1 MAAKSSMRTGAAAL
15 VESLEKAGAEVVFGY
30 PGGNVVDVFDRL
42 RGSRLRFV
50 LGRHE
55 QGCVHMA
62 DGYARASG
70 RPAVVVVTS
79 GPGLT
84 NTITGLGAANMDG
97 VPMVLVCGQVPLDQ
111 IGTDAFQEA
120 DTTGLT
126 RAVSKHNFLVH
137 SADEIPETVA
147 QAFYIATHGK
157 PGPVVI
163 DVPRDC
169 QLALTAAAYPARV
182 FLRAYHPEVSATPS
196 QVARLAKLVN
206 GAKRPVI
213 LAGGGVVAS
222 GASGDVAAL
231 AHKVGIPVAT
241 TLMGI
246 GSFDETDPLALGLA
260 GLHGEFAANAAIA
273 EADLLLALG
282 GRFNDRVTGRS
293 AAKFARRA
301 KIVHVDCDP
310 ASINKNVTVD
320 LGIIA
325 DVKEL
330 LMTVD
335 SRIMPAAHDEWL
347 AKIAAHRRPQGP
359 RRRRHRRR
367 PAPALGGE
375 ALPPHHAAA
384 LHQLGRHGRD
394 GLRHPRGDRRGDRAA
409 GPQGRRVSR
418 RRRRADDGR
427 GADRRRGVRAAGHL
441 YRLFQRLARAGAP
454 DAAPSLRWTL
464 LRDRPPIPRLREARG
479 RLRHPRRPR
488 DGRKQARRS
497 GGEGAQV
504 EGADARRGGG
514 GQGGRGMKGEIH
526 RINCYVENKPGVLAR
541 IVGLISGRGYN
552 IQTLNVGP
560 TEDGTVS
567 RMKIDVLGTARVVE
581 QIILQLRNQVNV
593 IEVSSRRR

>member
-1 MAAKSSMRTGAAAL
+1 LKTKQRTGARAL
-15 VESLEKAGAEVVFGY
+15 VEALERVGADIVFGY
-30 PGGNVVDVFDRL
+30 PGGNVVDVFDEL
-42 RGSRLRFV
+42 SRAPFRFV

-169 QLALTAAAYPARV
+169 QQALTSAAYPERV
-182 FLRAYHPEVSATPS
+182 FLRAYHPEVSATAAE
-196 QVARLAKLVN
+196 VARLAKLVN

-213 LAGGGVVAS
+213 LAGGGVIAS
-222 GASGDVAAL
+222 GASEDVAAF
-231 AHKVGIPVAT
+231 AHKAGIPVAT

-246 GSFDETDPLALGLA
+246 GSFDETDPLALGLV
-260 GLHGEFAANAAIA
+260 GLHGEFAATAAIA
-273 EADLLLALG
+273 EADVLIALG
-282 GRFNDRVTGRS
+282 VRFNDRVTGRS
-293 AAKFARRA
+293 PAKFARRA

-320 LGIIA
+320 LGITA

-335 SRIMPAAHDEWL
+335 SRIRPAAHPDWV
-347 AKIAAHRRPQGP
+347 ASINA
-359 RRRRHRRR
+359 RRR
-367 PAPALGGE
+367 PRTEGLRPLHRGVIMPQTVVESVYGATDGRAIVVTDVGQHQLWAAKRFRHTCPRHFITSGGMGAMGFGIPAAIGAALAKPAAKVVAFLGDGGAQMTAE
-375 ALPPHHAAA
+375 ELMVASELKLPVTFIVFSNGSLGLVRQMQRHQCGGNYFATDLRSPDFVKLAAA
-384 LHQLGRHGRD
+384 YG
-394 GLRHPRGDRRGDRAA
+394 
-409 GPQGRRVSR
+409 V
-418 RRRRADDGR
+418 
-427 GADRRRGVRAAGHL
+427 RGVRVADGAKLDAAI
-441 YRLFQRLARAGAP
+441 ARAVRSKAP
-454 DAAPSLRWTL
+454 TL
-464 LRDRPPIPRLREARG
+464 VEVVVDREAE
-479 RLRHPRRPR
+479 
-488 DGRKQARRS
+488 A
-497 GGEGAQV
+497 
-504 EGADARRGGG
+504 
-514 GQGGRGMKGEIH
+514 
-526 RINCYVENKPGVLAR
+526 
-541 IVGLISGRGYN
+541 
-552 IQTLNVGP
+552 
-560 TEDGTVS
+560 
-567 RMKIDVLGTARVVE
+567 
-581 QIILQLRNQVNV
+581 
-593 IEVSSRRR
+593 

>member
-1 MAAKSSMRTGAAAL
+1 MKTKQRTGARAL
-15 VESLEKAGAEVVFGY
+15 VEALERVGADIVFGY
-30 PGGNVVDVFDRL
+30 PGGNVVDVFDEL
-42 RGSRLRFV
+42 SRAPFRFV

-169 QLALTAAAYPARV
+169 QQALTSAAYPERV
-182 FLRAYHPEVSATPS
+182 FLRAYHPEVSATAAE
-196 QVARLAKLVN
+196 VARLAKLVN

-213 LAGGGVVAS
+213 LAGGGVIAS
-222 GASGDVAAL
+222 GASEDVAAF
-231 AHKVGIPVAT
+231 AHKAGIPVAT

-246 GSFDETDPLALGLA
+246 GSFDETDPLALGLV

-273 EADLLLALG
+273 EADVLIALG
-282 GRFNDRVTGRS
+282 VRFNDRVTGRS
-293 AAKFARRA
+293 PAKFARRA

-320 LGIIA
+320 LGITA

-335 SRIMPAAHDEWL
+335 SRIRPAAHPDWV
-347 AKIAAHRRPQGP
+347 ASINA
-359 RRRRHRRR
+359 RRR
-367 PAPALGGE
+367 PRTEGLRPLHRGVIMPQTVVESVYGATDGRAIVVTDVGQHQLWAMGFGIPAAIGAALAKPAAKVVAFLGDGGAQMTAE
-375 ALPPHHAAA
+375 ELMVASELKLPVTFIVFSNGSLGLVRQMQRHQCGGNYFATDLRSPDFVKLAAA
-384 LHQLGRHGRD
+384 YG
-394 GLRHPRGDRRGDRAA
+394 
-409 GPQGRRVSR
+409 V
-418 RRRRADDGR
+418 
-427 GADRRRGVRAAGHL
+427 RGVRVADGAKLDAAI
-441 YRLFQRLARAGAP
+441 ARAVRSKSP
-454 DAAPSLRWTL
+454 TL
-464 LRDRPPIPRLREARG
+464 VEVVVDREAE
-479 RLRHPRRPR
+479 
-488 DGRKQARRS
+488 A
-497 GGEGAQV
+497 
-504 EGADARRGGG
+504 
-514 GQGGRGMKGEIH
+514 
-526 RINCYVENKPGVLAR
+526 
-541 IVGLISGRGYN
+541 
-552 IQTLNVGP
+552 
-560 TEDGTVS
+560 
-567 RMKIDVLGTARVVE
+567 
-581 QIILQLRNQVNV
+581 
-593 IEVSSRRR
+593 

>member
-1 MAAKSSMRTGAAAL
+1 MEAL
-15 VESLEKAGAEVVFGY
+15 ERVGAELVFGY
-30 PGGNVVDVFDRL
+30 PGGNVVDIFDEL
-42 RGSRLRFV
+42 SRAPFKFV

-169 QLALTAAAYPARV
+169 QQALTSATYPERV
-182 FLRAYHPEVSATPS
+182 FLRAYHPEVSATAS
-196 QVARLAKLVN
+196 QVSRLAKLIN

-213 LAGGGVVAS
+213 LAGGGVIAS
-222 GASGDVAAL
+222 GASKDVTAL
-231 AHKVGIPVAT
+231 AHKAGIPVAT

-282 GRFNDRVTGRS
+282 VRFNDRVTGRS
-293 AAKFARRA
+293 ASKFARRA

-320 LGIIA
+320 LGILA

-335 SRIMPAAHDEWL
+335 SRITPSSHDEWL
-347 AKIAAHRRPQGP
+347 ASIDA
-359 RRRRHRRR
+359 RRRSRTEGLKPLHKGIIMPQTVVESVYAATKGKAVVVTDVGQHQLWAAKRFRHTQPRHFITSGGMGAMGFGI
-367 PAPALGGE
+367 PAAIGVALAGTDGKVVAFLGDGGAQMTAE
-375 ALPPHHAAA
+375 ELMVASELKLPVAFIVFSNGSLGLVRQMQRHLCGGNYFATDLRSPDFVKLAAA
-384 LHQLGRHGRD
+384 YGI
-394 GLRHPRGDRRGDRAA
+394 
-409 GPQGRRVSR
+409 
-418 RRRRADDGR
+418 
-427 GADRRRGVRAAGHL
+427 RGVRVTDGSKLDAAI
-441 YRLFQRLARAGAP
+441 ARAVKSKSP
-454 DAAPSLRWTL
+454 ML
-464 LRDRPPIPRLREARG
+464 
-479 RLRHPRRPR
+479 
-488 DGRKQARRS
+488 
-497 GGEGAQV
+497 V
-504 EGADARRGGG
+504 E
-514 GQGGRGMKGEIH
+514 
-526 RINCYVENKPGVLAR
+526 V
-541 IVGLISGRGYN
+541 
-552 IQTLNVGP
+552 
-560 TEDGTVS
+560 
-567 RMKIDVLGTARVVE
+567 VVE
-581 QIILQLRNQVNV
+581 K
-593 IEVSSRRR
+593 EAEA

>member
-1 MAAKSSMRTGAAAL
+1 MKKLRRSGSKAL
-15 VESLEKAGAEVVFGY
+15 VEALERVGADIVFGY
-30 PGGNVVDVFDRL
+30 PGGNVVDIFDEL
-42 RGSRLRFV
+42 SRSPFKFV

-169 QLALTAAAYPARV
+169 QEALTSAEYPERV
-182 FLRAYHPEVSATPS
+182 VLRAYHPEVSATAS
-196 QVARLAKLVN
+196 QVGRLAKLVN

-213 LAGGGVVAS
+213 LTGGGVIAS
-222 GASGDVAAL
+222 GASEDVTAL
-231 AHKVGIPVAT
+231 AHKAGIPVAT

-246 GSFDETDPLALGLA
+246 GSFDETDPLSLGLV
-260 GLHGEFAANAAIA
+260 GLHGEFAANAAVA

-282 GRFNDRVTGRS
+282 VRFNDRVTGRS
-293 AAKFARRA
+293 TSKFARRA

-310 ASINKNVTVD
+310 ASINKNISVD
-320 LGIIA
+320 LGITA

-335 SRIMPAAHDEWL
+335 SRIRPADHADWL
-347 AKIAAHRRPQGP
+347 ASINAHRRPRTEGARPLHRGVIMPQAVVESVYAATKGNAVVVTDVGQHQIWAAKVFRHTQP
-359 RRRRHRRR
+359 RHFITSGGMGAMGFGIPAAIGAALARPDRKVVAFLGDGGAQMTAEELMVATEHRLPVTFVVLSNGSLGLVRQMQRHLCGGNYF
-367 PAPALGGE
+367 ATDLGSPDFVK
-375 ALPPHHAAA
+375 LAAA
-384 LHQLGRHGRD
+384 YGM
-394 GLRHPRGDRRGDRAA
+394 
-409 GPQGRRVSR
+409 
-418 RRRRADDGR
+418 
-427 GADRRRGVRAAGHL
+427 RGVRVADGAKLDAAI
-441 YRLFQRLARAGAP
+441 ARAVKSKSP
-454 DAAPSLRWTL
+454 TL
-464 LRDRPPIPRLREARG
+464 VEVVVDREAE
-479 RLRHPRRPR
+479 
-488 DGRKQARRS
+488 A
-497 GGEGAQV
+497 
-504 EGADARRGGG
+504 
-514 GQGGRGMKGEIH
+514 
-526 RINCYVENKPGVLAR
+526 
-541 IVGLISGRGYN
+541 
-552 IQTLNVGP
+552 
-560 TEDGTVS
+560 
-567 RMKIDVLGTARVVE
+567 
-581 QIILQLRNQVNV
+581 
-593 IEVSSRRR
+593 

>member
-1 MAAKSSMRTGAAAL
+1 MKKRSGSKAL
-15 VESLEKAGAEVVFGY
+15 VEALERVGADIVFGY
-30 PGGNVVDVFDRL
+30 PGGNVIDIFDEL
-42 RGSRLRFV
+42 SRSSFRFV

-70 RPAVVVVTS
+70 RPAVVMVTS

-169 QLALTAAAYPARV
+169 QQALTAAEYPERV
-182 FLRAYHPEVSATPS
+182 VLRAYHPEVSATAS
-196 QVARLAKLVN
+196 QVGRLAKLVN

-213 LAGGGVVAS
+213 LAGGGVIAS
-222 GASGDVAAL
+222 GASEDVATL
-231 AHKVGIPVAT
+231 AHKAGIPVAT

-246 GSFDETDPLALGLA
+246 GSFDETDPLSLGLA

-282 GRFNDRVTGRS
+282 VRFNDRVTGRS
-293 AAKFARRA
+293 SAKFARRA

-310 ASINKNVTVD
+310 ASINKNVSVD
-320 LGIIA
+320 LGIAA

-335 SRIMPAAHDEWL
+335 SRIRPAQHPDWL
-347 AKIAAHRRPQGP
+347 AAIDA
-359 RRRRHRRR
+359 RRR
-367 PAPALGGE
+367 PLAEGVRPLHRGVIMPQAVVESVYAATKGKAIVVTDVGQHQIWAAKVFKHTRPRHFITSGGMGAMGFGIPAAIGAALARPDSKVVAFLGDGGAQMTAE
-375 ALPPHHAAA
+375 ELLVAVELRLPVTFVVLSNGSLGLVRQMQRHMCGGNYFATDISSPDFVKLAAA
-384 LHQLGRHGRD
+384 YGMRGFRVAD
-394 GLRHPRGDRRGDRAA
+394 GTKLDAVLARAA
-409 GPQGRRVSR
+409 GSR
-418 RRRRADDGR
+418 K
-427 GADRRRGVRAAGHL
+427 
-441 YRLFQRLARAGAP
+441 P
-454 DAAPSLRWTL
+454 TL
-464 LRDRPPIPRLREARG
+464 VEVVVDREAE
-479 RLRHPRRPR
+479 
-488 DGRKQARRS
+488 A
-497 GGEGAQV
+497 
-504 EGADARRGGG
+504 
-514 GQGGRGMKGEIH
+514 
-526 RINCYVENKPGVLAR
+526 
-541 IVGLISGRGYN
+541 
-552 IQTLNVGP
+552 
-560 TEDGTVS
+560 
-567 RMKIDVLGTARVVE
+567 
-581 QIILQLRNQVNV
+581 
-593 IEVSSRRR
+593 

>member
-1 MAAKSSMRTGAAAL
+1 MKKLRRSGSKAL
-15 VESLEKAGAEVVFGY
+15 VEALERVGADIVFGY
-30 PGGNVVDVFDRL
+30 PGGNVVDIFDEL
-42 RGSRLRFV
+42 SRSPFKFV

-169 QLALTAAAYPARV
+169 QEALTSAEYPERV
-182 FLRAYHPEVSATPS
+182 VLRAYHPEVSATAS
-196 QVARLAKLVN
+196 QVGRLAKLVN

-213 LAGGGVVAS
+213 LAGGGVIAS
-222 GASGDVAAL
+222 GASEDVTAL
-231 AHKVGIPVAT
+231 AHKAGIPVAT

-246 GSFDETDPLALGLA
+246 GSFDETDPLSLGLV
-260 GLHGEFAANAAIA
+260 GLHGEFAANAAVA

-282 GRFNDRVTGRS
+282 VRFNDRVTGRS
-293 AAKFARRA
+293 TSKFARRA

-310 ASINKNVTVD
+310 ASINKNISVD
-320 LGIIA
+320 LGITA

-335 SRIMPAAHDEWL
+335 SRIRPADHADWL
-347 AKIAAHRRPQGP
+347 ASINAHRRPRTEGARPLHRGVIMPQAVVESVYAATKGNAVVVTDVGQHQIWAAKVFRHTQP
-359 RRRRHRRR
+359 RHFITSGGMGAMGFGIPAAIGAALARPDRKVVAFLGDGGAQMTAEELMVATEHRLPVTFVVLSNGSLGLVRQMQRHLCGGNYF
-367 PAPALGGE
+367 ATDLGSPDFVK
-375 ALPPHHAAA
+375 LAAA
-384 LHQLGRHGRD
+384 YGM
-394 GLRHPRGDRRGDRAA
+394 
-409 GPQGRRVSR
+409 
-418 RRRRADDGR
+418 
-427 GADRRRGVRAAGHL
+427 RGVRVADGAKLGAAV
-441 YRLFQRLARAGAP
+441 ARATRSKAP
-454 DAAPSLRWTL
+454 TL
-464 LRDRPPIPRLREARG
+464 VEVVVDREAE
-479 RLRHPRRPR
+479 
-488 DGRKQARRS
+488 A
-497 GGEGAQV
+497 
-504 EGADARRGGG
+504 
-514 GQGGRGMKGEIH
+514 
-526 RINCYVENKPGVLAR
+526 
-541 IVGLISGRGYN
+541 
-552 IQTLNVGP
+552 
-560 TEDGTVS
+560 
-567 RMKIDVLGTARVVE
+567 
-581 QIILQLRNQVNV
+581 
-593 IEVSSRRR
+593 

>member
-1 MAAKSSMRTGAAAL
+1 MKKRSGSKAL
-15 VESLEKAGAEVVFGY
+15 VEALERVGADIVFGY
-30 PGGNVVDVFDRL
+30 PGGNVIDIFDEL
-42 RGSRLRFV
+42 SRSSFRFV

-70 RPAVVVVTS
+70 RPAVVMVTS

-169 QLALTAAAYPARV
+169 QQALTAAEYPERV
-182 FLRAYHPEVSATPS
+182 VLRAYHPEVSATAS
-196 QVARLAKLVN
+196 QVGRLAKLVN

-213 LAGGGVVAS
+213 LAGGGVIAS
-222 GASGDVAAL
+222 GASEDVTTL
-231 AHKVGIPVAT
+231 AHKAGIPVAT

-246 GSFDETDPLALGLA
+246 GSFDETDPLSLGLA

-282 GRFNDRVTGRS
+282 VRFNDRVTGRS
-293 AAKFARRA
+293 SAKFARRA

-310 ASINKNVTVD
+310 ASINKNVSVD
-320 LGIIA
+320 LGIAA

-335 SRIMPAAHDEWL
+335 SRIRPAQHPDWL
-347 AKIAAHRRPQGP
+347 AAIDA
-359 RRRRHRRR
+359 RRR
-367 PAPALGGE
+367 PRAEGVRPLHRGVIMPQAVVESVYAATKGKAIVVTDVGQHQIWAAKVFKHTRPRHFITSGGMGAMGFGIPAAIGAALARPDSKVVAFLGDGGAQMTAE
-375 ALPPHHAAA
+375 ELLVAVELRLPVTFVVLSNGSLGLVRQMQRHMCGGNYFATDISSPDFVKLAAA
-384 LHQLGRHGRD
+384 YGMRGFRVAD
-394 GLRHPRGDRRGDRAA
+394 GAKLDAVLARAA
-409 GPQGRRVSR
+409 GSR
-418 RRRRADDGR
+418 K
-427 GADRRRGVRAAGHL
+427 
-441 YRLFQRLARAGAP
+441 P
-454 DAAPSLRWTL
+454 TL
-464 LRDRPPIPRLREARG
+464 VEVVVDREAE
-479 RLRHPRRPR
+479 
-488 DGRKQARRS
+488 A
-497 GGEGAQV
+497 
-504 EGADARRGGG
+504 
-514 GQGGRGMKGEIH
+514 
-526 RINCYVENKPGVLAR
+526 
-541 IVGLISGRGYN
+541 
-552 IQTLNVGP
+552 
-560 TEDGTVS
+560 
-567 RMKIDVLGTARVVE
+567 
-581 QIILQLRNQVNV
+581 
-593 IEVSSRRR
+593 

>member
-1 MAAKSSMRTGAAAL
+1 MKKRSGSKAL
-15 VESLEKAGAEVVFGY
+15 VEALERVGADIVFGY
-30 PGGNVVDVFDRL
+30 PGGNVIDIFDEI
-42 RGSRLRFV
+42 SRSSFRFV

-70 RPAVVVVTS
+70 RPAVVMVTS

-169 QLALTAAAYPARV
+169 QQALTAAEYPERV
-182 FLRAYHPEVSATPS
+182 VLRAYHPEVSATAS
-196 QVARLAKLVN
+196 QVGRLAKLVN

-213 LAGGGVVAS
+213 LAGGGVIAS
-222 GASGDVAAL
+222 GASEDVTTL
-231 AHKVGIPVAT
+231 AHKAGIPVAT

-246 GSFDETDPLALGLA
+246 GSFDETDPLSLGLA

-282 GRFNDRVTGRS
+282 VRFNDRVTGRS
-293 AAKFARRA
+293 SAKFARRA

-310 ASINKNVTVD
+310 ASINKNVSVD
-320 LGIIA
+320 LGIAA

-335 SRIMPAAHDEWL
+335 SRIRPAQHPDWL
-347 AKIAAHRRPQGP
+347 AAIDA
-359 RRRRHRRR
+359 RRR
-367 PAPALGGE
+367 PLAEGVRPLHRGVIMPQAVVESVYAATKGKAIVVTDVGQHQIWAAKVFKHTRPRHFITSGGMGAMGFGIPAAIGAALARPDSKVVAFLGDGGAQMTAE
-375 ALPPHHAAA
+375 ELLVAVELRLPVTFVVLSNGSLGLVRQMQRHMCGGNYFATDISSPDFVKLAAA
-384 LHQLGRHGRD
+384 YGMRGFRVAD
-394 GLRHPRGDRRGDRAA
+394 GTKLDAVLARAA
-409 GPQGRRVSR
+409 GSR
-418 RRRRADDGR
+418 K
-427 GADRRRGVRAAGHL
+427 
-441 YRLFQRLARAGAP
+441 P
-454 DAAPSLRWTL
+454 TL
-464 LRDRPPIPRLREARG
+464 VEVIVDREAE
-479 RLRHPRRPR
+479 
-488 DGRKQARRS
+488 A
-497 GGEGAQV
+497 
-504 EGADARRGGG
+504 
-514 GQGGRGMKGEIH
+514 
-526 RINCYVENKPGVLAR
+526 
-541 IVGLISGRGYN
+541 
-552 IQTLNVGP
+552 
-560 TEDGTVS
+560 
-567 RMKIDVLGTARVVE
+567 
-581 QIILQLRNQVNV
+581 
-593 IEVSSRRR
+593 

>member
-1 MAAKSSMRTGAAAL
+1 MKKRSGSKAL
-15 VESLEKAGAEVVFGY
+15 VEALERVGADIVFGY
-30 PGGNVVDVFDRL
+30 PGGNVIDIFDEL
-42 RGSRLRFV
+42 SRSSFRFV

-70 RPAVVVVTS
+70 RPAVVMVTS

-169 QLALTAAAYPARV
+169 QQALTAAEYPERV
-182 FLRAYHPEVSATPS
+182 VLRAYHPEVSATAS
-196 QVARLAKLVN
+196 QVGRLAKLVN

-213 LAGGGVVAS
+213 LAGGGVIAS
-222 GASGDVAAL
+222 GASEDVATL
-231 AHKVGIPVAT
+231 AHKAGIPVAT

-246 GSFDETDPLALGLA
+246 GSFDETDPLSLGLA

-282 GRFNDRVTGRS
+282 VRFNDRVTGRS
-293 AAKFARRA
+293 SAKFARRA

-310 ASINKNVTVD
+310 ASINKNVSVD
-320 LGIIA
+320 LGIAA

-335 SRIMPAAHDEWL
+335 SRIRPAQHPDWL
-347 AKIAAHRRPQGP
+347 AAIDA
-359 RRRRHRRR
+359 RRR
-367 PAPALGGE
+367 PRAEGVRPLHRGVIMPQAVVESVYAATKGKAIVVTDVGQHQIWAAKVFKHTRPRHFITSGGMGAMGFGIPAAIGAALARPDSKVVAFLGDGGAQMTAE
-375 ALPPHHAAA
+375 ELLVAVELRLPVTFVVLSNGSLGLVRQMQRHMCGGNYFATDISSPDFVKLAAA
-384 LHQLGRHGRD
+384 YGMRGFRVAD
-394 GLRHPRGDRRGDRAA
+394 GAKLDAVLARAA
-409 GPQGRRVSR
+409 GSR
-418 RRRRADDGR
+418 K
-427 GADRRRGVRAAGHL
+427 
-441 YRLFQRLARAGAP
+441 P
-454 DAAPSLRWTL
+454 TL
-464 LRDRPPIPRLREARG
+464 VEVVVDREAE
-479 RLRHPRRPR
+479 
-488 DGRKQARRS
+488 A
-497 GGEGAQV
+497 
-504 EGADARRGGG
+504 
-514 GQGGRGMKGEIH
+514 
-526 RINCYVENKPGVLAR
+526 
-541 IVGLISGRGYN
+541 
-552 IQTLNVGP
+552 
-560 TEDGTVS
+560 
-567 RMKIDVLGTARVVE
+567 
-581 QIILQLRNQVNV
+581 
-593 IEVSSRRR
+593 